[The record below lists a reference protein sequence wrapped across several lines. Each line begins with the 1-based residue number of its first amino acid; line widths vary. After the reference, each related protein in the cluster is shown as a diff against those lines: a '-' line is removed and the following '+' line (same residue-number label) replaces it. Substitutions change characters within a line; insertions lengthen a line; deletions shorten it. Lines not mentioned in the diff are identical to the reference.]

1 MRSVHSCFRHTH
13 THVSSLLEFILTY
26 GNIYY
31 TRLMRKW
38 TKESMRQRERRENY
52 LKVLFGDAKQ
62 GKKRQ
67 PFKLHIVMD
76 FRWNVAHVE
85 FQLIA
90 CQIFCD
96 VMHSSGVHRNRMT
109 QTRSYEFV
117 CVCVT
122 PANDTIFNCIKIIDV
137 SLLQLNIFPFLSA
150 FLCKCA
156 AGIRI
161 SFSQFQRRLILL
173 KHVIA
178 LDRKCAPSKWI

>member
-1 MRSVHSCFRHTH
+1 MLSSYAHTRFFSAGIHSDVRQY
-13 THVSSLLEFILTY
+13 LLHPINERMNKRVDAT
-26 GNIYY
+26 
-31 TRLMRKW
+31 
-38 TKESMRQRERRENY
+38 ERERRENE
-52 LKVLFGDAKQ
+52 LKVLFGDAR
-62 GKKRQ
+62 KKTSTIQTAYCYGFSMKRCTCRISVNSM
-67 PFKLHIVMD
+67 PDIL
-76 FRWNVAHVE
+76 W
-85 FQLIA
+85 
-90 CQIFCD
+90 CD
-96 VMHSSGVHRNRMT
+96 ALEWRT
-109 QTRSYEFV
+109 QESHDANTFLWICV